1 MSMSEGAAASDSGR
15 RTREEAK
22 ALIQEAAKRFLW
34 DRPFR
39 ELTVEKLM
47 AETVLSRPS
56 FYQYFTDVHDLILTL
71 LGEIEVEMHRLAHPW
86 LAGEGEPVEAL
97 RESLRGVV
105 ETFAAHG
112 PVLRAIVEAA
122 PGDTRLERAWE
133 EFLSHWDDAVETRI
147 REEQATGLMPSFDA
161 RRMARSLN
169 RLDVIVMVMAL
180 GRRPQDDVE
189 EVLDVE
195 HRIWAGSLYWRG

>member
-1 MSMSEGAAASDSGR
+1 MSMSDGAAASDSGR

-86 LAGEGEPVEAL
+86 LAGEGAV
-97 RESLRGVV
+97 SY
-105 ETFAAHG
+105 TH
-112 PVLRAIVEAA
+112 LRA
-122 PGDTRLERAWE
+122 
-133 EFLSHWDDAVETRI
+133 HET
-147 REEQATGLMPSFDA
+147 
-161 RRMARSLN
+161 
-169 RLDVIVMVMAL
+169 
-180 GRRPQDDVE
+180 
-189 EVLDVE
+189 
-195 HRIWAGSLYWRG
+195 